1 MIMSGGDRHQHHQD
15 YYDDNDG
22 NEKALDFST
31 IEVTE
36 DVNDKKLKETL
47 IFKDKLHSTSNDNY
61 DDNGMVVKGGK
72 VDDDNDTDGIGYHHE
87 EVVDDGSKED
97 GAGLMKAYRSSSQRQ
112 AFISDLI
119 KVSSIYL
126 SIYLLPI
133 IHTYIHQSIYIDIF
147 ASIHAHNL
155 LTVTFFQPYSRI
167 VVSPCQYSRR
177 MRFKMILTTYPQHH
191 PCQA

>member
-1 MIMSGGDRHQHHQD
+1 MIMSSGDRHHHHQD
-15 YYDDNDG
+15 DDDNDHDNDG

-72 VDDDNDTDGIGYHHE
+72 VNDDNDTDGIGYRHNHHE
-87 EVVDDGSKED
+87 GVVDDGRIVDDDDSKED

-119 KVSSIYL
+119 KVSYIYL
-126 SIYLLPI
+126 SIYISITYHPH
-133 IHTYIHQSIYIDIF
+133 IHS
-147 ASIHAHNL
+147 SIHIQSSTHPSLQA
-155 LTVTFFQPYSRI
+155 FMRI
-167 VVSPCQYSRR
+167 TC
-177 MRFKMILTTYPQHH
+177 
-191 PCQA
+191 

>member
-1 MIMSGGDRHQHHQD
+1 MEGKTCIENNISSGRLSMIMSGGDRHHHQD
-15 YYDDNDG
+15 DDDDHDG

-36 DVNDKKLKETL
+36 DVNDKKFKETL
-47 IFKDKLHSTSNDNY
+47 IFKDKLHSTSNDIY

-72 VDDDNDTDGIGYHHE
+72 VDDNNDTDDHHNHHE
-87 EVVDDGSKED
+87 GVLDDDDGSKED

-126 SIYLLPI
+126 PTNHLSIYLLPF
-133 IHTYIHQSIYIDIF
+133 IHTYIHQSIYIHIPT
-147 ASIHAHNL
+147 HL
-155 LTVTFFQPYSRI
+155 
-167 VVSPCQYSRR
+167 C
-177 MRFKMILTTYPQHH
+177 KH
-191 PCQA
+191 PCA

>member
-1 MIMSGGDRHQHHQD
+1 MEGKTCIENNISSGRLIMIMSGGDRYHHH
-15 YYDDNDG
+15 DDDG

-47 IFKDKLHSTSNDNY
+47 IFKDKLHSISNDNY

-72 VDDDNDTDGIGYHHE
+72 VDDNNDTDDHHNHHE
-87 EVVDDGSKED
+87 GVLDDDDGSKED

-126 SIYLLPI
+126 SITYHPH
-133 IHTYIHQSIYIDIF
+133 IHS
-147 ASIHAHNL
+147 SIHIH
-155 LTVTFFQPYSRI
+155 
-167 VVSPCQYSRR
+167 
-177 MRFKMILTTYPQHH
+177 
-191 PCQA
+191 

>member
-1 MIMSGGDRHQHHQD
+1 MEGKTCIENNISSGRLIMIMSGGDRYHHH
-15 YYDDNDG
+15 DDDG

-126 SIYLLPI
+126 SITYHPH
-133 IHTYIHQSIYIDIF
+133 IHS
-147 ASIHAHNL
+147 SIHIH
-155 LTVTFFQPYSRI
+155 
-167 VVSPCQYSRR
+167 
-177 MRFKMILTTYPQHH
+177 
-191 PCQA
+191 

>member
-1 MIMSGGDRHQHHQD
+1 MIMSGGDRHHHQD
-15 YYDDNDG
+15 DNDDNDG

-47 IFKDKLHSTSNDNY
+47 ILKDKLHSTSNDNY

-72 VDDDNDTDGIGYHHE
+72 VDDDNDTDGIGYHHNHHE
-87 EVVDDGSKED
+87 GVVDDGRVVDDDGIKEN

-112 AFISDLI
+112 AFISGLI
-119 KVSSIYL
+119 KVSSTYLSIFLSSIY

-133 IHTYIHQSIYIDIF
+133 IHTYIHQSIC
-147 ASIHAHNL
+147 IHLPIHL
-155 LTVTFFQPYSRI
+155 
-167 VVSPCQYSRR
+167 C
-177 MRFKMILTTYPQHH
+177 KH
-191 PCQA
+191 PCA